1 MNKTCRYNLKF
12 VYVFKDALLF
22 TSFRLI
28 HHPYVHF
35 MGGIRLIEKFQIT
48 PADGWI
54 RTDIPNGVHLF
65 KPNGDMLQIQMLA
78 DFVSDAEDKALLQ
91 ALAEKYNGSPLE
103 EVELLGIKFYKTT
116 YSAYGKEMTF
126 YSGVKSGE
134 QLKIQINGK
143 SYQEND
149 DMKAML
155 ESVVFTFH

>member
-1 MNKTCRYNLKF
+1 M
-12 VYVFKDALLF
+12 
-22 TSFRLI
+22 
-28 HHPYVHF
+28 
-35 MGGIRLIEKFQIT
+35 IEKFQI
-48 PADGWI
+48 AIAEDWI
-54 RTDIPNGVHLF
+54 KTDIPNGVHLF

-91 ALAEKYNGSPLE
+91 ALAEKYNGTPLE

-134 QLKIQINGK
+134 QVKIQISGK
-143 SYQEND
+143 SYKDND

-155 ESVVFTFH
+155 ESIVFAFH